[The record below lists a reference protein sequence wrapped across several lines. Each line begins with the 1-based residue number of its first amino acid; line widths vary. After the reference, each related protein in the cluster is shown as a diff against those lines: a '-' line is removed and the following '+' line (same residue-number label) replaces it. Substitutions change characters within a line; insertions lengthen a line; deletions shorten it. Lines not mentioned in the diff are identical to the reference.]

1 MIQRVPPPVTTPNR
15 LLHPYRGLAYTA
27 AFSPFFQDFH
37 VDFDPAY
44 AISFFVAILFS
55 LTIHEAAH
63 ALVGVRLGDDT
74 PQLEGRLTLN
84 PIPHIDLFGTI
95 ILPLL
100 LIVMNTGILFGWA
113 KPVRT
118 DPRNLENV
126 RRDLTLI
133 ALAGPASNVAIALL
147 FAIATRIAVQFVS
160 VADFPPELVTFL
172 VIMVVLNVLL
182 AVFNMIPLPPLDGHR
197 LLSLEWQQK
206 LAAMGPIFIIL
217 IIFVLFRPLYE
228 NVIGPMTNV
237 LIDFMFAR

>member
-1 MIQRVPPPVTTPNR
+1 M
-15 LLHPYRGLAYTA
+15 
-27 AFSPFFQDFH
+27 
-37 VDFDPAY
+37 DFDPAY

-63 ALVGVRLGDDT
+63 AFVGVRLGDDT
-74 PQLEGRLTLN
+74 PEIEGRLTLN

-118 DPRNLENV
+118 DPRNLKNL

-133 ALAGPASNVAIALL
+133 ALAGPASNVAIALV
-147 FAIATRIAVQFVS
+147 FAIVTKIVMMVVS
-160 VADFPPELVTFL
+160 IDTVPPEVITF
-172 VIMVVLNVLL
+172 VYIMVVLNVLL

-206 LAAMGPIFIIL
+206 LAAMGPIFILL
-217 IIFVLFRPLYE
+217 IVFVLFRPLYE
-228 NVIGPMTNV
+228 YVIGPMANI
-237 LIDFMFAR
+237 LIDFMFGK